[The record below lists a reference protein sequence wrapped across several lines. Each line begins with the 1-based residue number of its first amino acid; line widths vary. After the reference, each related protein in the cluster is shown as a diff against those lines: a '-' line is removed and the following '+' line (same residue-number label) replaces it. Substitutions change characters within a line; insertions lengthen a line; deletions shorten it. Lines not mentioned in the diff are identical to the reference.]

1 MAILLINLIP
11 LPFFLILGI
20 GFIIAVRKTVLAEKQ
35 SVGTPREDF
44 SHIEYLSRVK
54 AICESIW
61 QEPAEEYTLILW
73 WGLDGLRLNK
83 DGTREWI
90 NKARR
95 NVREI
100 SEAEIVETTTLDDR
114 HERYILALESRN
126 MPQSFCVDNPQ
137 HTLWELK
144 AQNDNLR
151 LQAAQIEINKA
162 VIDMLG
168 VSNMALITHHLQNQ
182 KEATMYNL
190 PCSCNDYLSF
200 NPPSILPPVP
210 PWHKPLFTQDNN
222 ATTKREDLKMKV
234 SYKDYTGDLV
244 KLESYKDRVNCK
256 IKWNLTLQC
265 EDGVRISFERL
276 DLCDIS
282 FSGGSMRFE
291 G

>member
-20 GFIIAVRKTVLAEKQ
+20 GFIIAVRKEVLAKKQ

-44 SHIEYLSRVK
+44 SHIEYLSQVK

-90 NKARR
+90 SKARR

-100 SEAEIVETTTLDDR
+100 SEADIVETTTLDESHKR
-114 HERYILALESRN
+114 YMLARERCN
-126 MPQSFCVDNPQ
+126 MPQSFCADNPQ
-137 HTLWELK
+137 HTLWQLK

-168 VSNMALITHHLQNQ
+168 VSYMPLINTSL
-182 KEATMYNL
+182 A
-190 PCSCNDYLSF
+190 
-200 NPPSILPPVP
+200 
-210 PWHKPLFTQDNN
+210 KPKGGHN
-222 ATTKREDLKMKV
+222 A
-234 SYKDYTGDLV
+234 
-244 KLESYKDRVNCK
+244 
-256 IKWNLTLQC
+256 
-265 EDGVRISFERL
+265 
-276 DLCDIS
+276 
-282 FSGGSMRFE
+282 
-291 G
+291 